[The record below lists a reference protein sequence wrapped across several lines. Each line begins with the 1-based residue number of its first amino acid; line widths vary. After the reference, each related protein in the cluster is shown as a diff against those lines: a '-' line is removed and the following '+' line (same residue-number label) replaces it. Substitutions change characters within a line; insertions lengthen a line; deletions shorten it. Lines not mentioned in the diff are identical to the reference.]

1 MFCPDCGEILD
12 DVDPADPCP
21 GCDGN
26 RRSANVPAQSAM
38 GSVAAPQP
46 TIITHSRPGDIGE
59 EINVGAPRY
68 RSSSTADPK
77 GGRQVFDGEPPRNEE
92 DVQLVCDILREAL
105 AQVGKH
111 WGPFIV
117 EPETSDSDVDAV
129 AEDGHGGH
137 LRVQVTRAEQDIWEE
152 VARTGGA
159 ETVETGEQRAA
170 AIWYA
175 ITKKSKNLV
184 LTQRARLVL
193 VVDANRTPGY
203 LRRNVIDVFRAHYG
217 DQATSLGYIAI
228 WLVGPTAADLTRQL
242 S

>member
-1 MFCPDCGEILD
+1 
-12 DVDPADPCP
+12 
-21 GCDGN
+21 
-26 RRSANVPAQSAM
+26 
-38 GSVAAPQP
+38 
-46 TIITHSRPGDIGE
+46 
-59 EINVGAPRY
+59 
-68 RSSSTADPK
+68 
-77 GGRQVFDGEPPRNEE
+77 
-92 DVQLVCDILREAL
+92 LREAL